1 MARRRTR
8 GSGEVFEKS
17 PGRWAVRWREGGRRR
32 FKGGFLS
39 KPLADAFLLS
49 LRVEIQRGAA
59 GLPTDPAKLPTLQAE
74 WDRWI
79 ERRKKTHRD
88 AVNDRSRWK
97 RHLGPSFGRL
107 RAPEVTPARIRL
119 FVEGRIAAGLNP
131 ATVGACVRLLSTFFS
146 DLVERPRETGATVN
160 PVRSVT
166 RATRRLYRATH
177 RPEDTP
183 FLPTLLDVRR
193 VHAKLED
200 PAATAFA
207 IGAFAGLRTGE
218 VLALEWSAIDLV
230 ARTIRVSQAVRH
242 SQLGPLKDEDP
253 RTVPILDALAPVLAR
268 YKLATGGTGLL
279 FQATQPGRRA
289 GRNGT
294 RARFMRPGT
303 LHEALAEARAGFD
316 PALPEVTW
324 YQATRHT
331 FASQWVI
338 SGGSMERLALILGH
352 SSTEVTRRYAHL
364 RPEHLGAEDRA
375 RMSVVLEIGHSSAT
389 EKGTTVARIGG
400 KAKRGKETR
409 R

>member
-8 GSGEVFEKS
+8 GSGEVYEKS

-59 GLPTDPAKLPTLQAE
+59 GLPADPTRLPTLQVE

-79 ERRKKTHRD
+79 ERRKRTHRD

-119 FVEGRIAAGLNP
+119 FVEGRLAAGLNP

-146 DLVERPRETGATVN
+146 DLVERPRETGATSN

-166 RATRRLYRATH
+166 RATRRLYKATH

-207 IGAFAGLRTGE
+207 VGAFAGLRTGE
-218 VLALEWSAIDLV
+218 VLALEWSAVDLD
-230 ARTIRVSQAVRH
+230 ARQIRVVQSVRN
-242 SQLGPLKDEDP
+242 SRLTLPKDGET

-268 YKLATGGTGLL
+268 YKLKTGGQGFL
-279 FQATQPGRRA
+279 FPATQPGRRA

-303 LHEALAEARAGFD
+303 LHDALAAALD
-316 PALPEVTW
+316 PKLPAVTW

-375 RMSVVLEIGHSSAT
+375 RMSVVLELGHPSAT
-389 EKGTTVARIGG
+389 EKGTAVARIGG